1 MSNTI
6 YNCSAGKTNSDLSV
20 DKMSVNESSDD
31 DDLSVLS
38 DSSSSVISII
48 DVTQKKLESNME
60 IAWTLGLSH
69 VQAKELF
76 SKIASARAD
85 RIAIIT
91 DTSAFFKDHDM
102 KSKNRI
108 LKRIYLMESRFLSVI
123 ASLFSYMVICHKSLA
138 SSHLKCIWD
147 EKGNKSVIKG
157 MENQFSQMETYDP
170 NKFGNICTRLISHFV
185 RENPD
190 QHFFE
195 KNKWEK
201 RKFSLDEL
209 RINLS
214 LNLKKKL
221 KLGLF
226 SYETYIQNGKQTGMM
241 VEHKDIFLE
250 LHLHSF
256 LKIERE

>member
-1 MSNTI
+1 
-6 YNCSAGKTNSDLSV
+6 
-20 DKMSVNESSDD
+20 MSVNESSDD
-31 DDLSVLS
+31 DDLSVSS

-48 DVTQKKLESNME
+48 DVTQKNLESNME

-85 RIAIIT
+85 RIAKIT
-91 DTSAFFKDHDM
+91 DTSAFFKDHDT
-102 KSKNRI
+102 KSKNTI

-123 ASLFSYMVICHKSLA
+123 ASLFSYMVICRKTLA

-157 MENQFSQMETYDP
+157 MENQFSQMQTYHP

-190 QHFFE
+190 QFFFD
-195 KNKWEK
+195 KNKLEK

-221 KLGLF
+221 KLGMF
-226 SYETYIQNGKQTGMM
+226 SYETYIQNGKQKGMM
-241 VEHKDIFLE
+241 IEHKDIFLK

-256 LKIERE
+256 LKTQN